1 MSLSRTEEMHRLT
14 ENVYKVSPAPPA
26 LGPDPG
32 GPGALGGLLGAAA
45 GTRRSQSVTGGRGR
59 PRSDSLALPPRVR
72 PGVRGTGPSDRSGAG
87 RGSPGVQGVR
97 GPRRPS
103 SRAPGGV
110 GAPSWPLQP
119 RLRKPLGTFLS
130 TGFPFA
136 QLLPGQSWTGPQV
149 GGRARAGWMGGQI
162 IHHLT

>member
-26 LGPDPG
+26 RSGPTRAAPG
-32 GPGALGGLLGAAA
+32 PRGFSERPRRPGAG
-45 GTRRSQSVTGGRGR
+45 QSVTGGRGR
-59 PRSDSLALPPRVR
+59 PRSDSPALPPCAPLRVR

-87 RGSPGVQGVR
+87 RGPPGIQGFRV
-97 GPRRPS
+97 PRRPS
-103 SRAPGGV
+103 RCAPGGV
-110 GAPSWPLQP
+110 GAPWWPLQA

-149 GGRARAGWMGGQI
+149 GGRARGQVGRVDR
-162 IHHLT
+162 